1 MITTNYSNYCLA
13 KIKSSFNGNSSEEK
27 ELNNNVVG
35 LNGKLWNE
43 LCSLIS
49 ENEKDQFS
57 TLKPY
62 FLISVTPLNSK
73 LKSPLEQSLLKQK
86 TPFSKLLPSIF

>member
-1 MITTNYSNYCLA
+1 
-13 KIKSSFNGNSSEEK
+13 K

-86 TPFSKLLPSIF
+86 TPFSKLLPSIVVYGKLNHLDNSKVGQE